1 MKNSKELSKENS
13 VTNSNDETAIRLRS
27 ASERIQNLEDE
38 NARLHKLIVDK
49 NDIIKQQDDR
59 IMSLN
64 KIISVRLKFY

>member
-64 KIISVRLKFY
+64 KIISVRL

>member
-1 MKNSKELSKENS
+1 MKDSKELSKENS
-13 VTNSNDETAIRLRS
+13 QTNSNDETAIRLRS

-64 KIISVRLKFY
+64 KIISVRL

>member
-38 NARLHKLIVDK
+38 NARLHKLIADK
-49 NDIIKQQDDR
+49 EDIIKQQDDR

-64 KIISVRLKFY
+64 KIISVRL

>member
-13 VTNSNDETAIRLRS
+13 VTKSNDETAIRLRS